1 MLLMHYPLLNQPSL
15 IWDTIKIKDGY
26 ISFDTIDG
34 QYSLMFALDEA
45 TSINSIDNKDEKVTA
60 AKAQDNWYHKMS
72 K

>member
-1 MLLMHYPLLNQPSL
+1 
-15 IWDTIKIKDGY
+15 
-26 ISFDTIDG
+26 
-34 QYSLMFALDEA
+34 MFALDEA